1 MHREA
6 QRRKTSQNS
15 RRSSTR
21 GGAADFDLNW
31 AHHAPN
37 QCYDLFRCLGL
48 QAQVD
53 GQSGSFDYFRPTEV
67 DQVLGDPTKAREKLG
82 RQHRT
87 EFAEWVA
94 EMVQA
99 DLDAVKLKEQCGNW
113 HE

>member
-1 MHREA
+1 M
-6 QRRKTSQNS
+6 
-15 RRSSTR
+15 
-21 GGAADFDLNW
+21 
-31 AHHAPN
+31 
-37 QCYDLFRCLGL
+37 
-48 QAQVD
+48 
-53 GQSGSFDYFRPTEV
+53 
-67 DQVLGDPTKAREKLG
+67 LGDPTKAREKLG